1 MSSAARGVATLVAV
15 TRATVG
21 AERWC
26 GRRRRGTGT
35 LRFTTAAIDT
45 CMGGRV
51 NLDRWPHARARGARR
66 FQRALT
72 QSDLIDDVMMMSAG
86 AGATYA

>member
-1 MSSAARGVATLVAV
+1 
-15 TRATVG
+15 
-21 AERWC
+21 
-26 GRRRRGTGT
+26 
-35 LRFTTAAIDT
+35 
-45 CMGGRV
+45 MGGRV

>member
-1 MSSAARGVATLVAV
+1 
-15 TRATVG
+15 
-21 AERWC
+21 
-26 GRRRRGTGT
+26 
-35 LRFTTAAIDT
+35 
-45 CMGGRV
+45 MGGRV

-86 AGATYA
+86 AGVTYA